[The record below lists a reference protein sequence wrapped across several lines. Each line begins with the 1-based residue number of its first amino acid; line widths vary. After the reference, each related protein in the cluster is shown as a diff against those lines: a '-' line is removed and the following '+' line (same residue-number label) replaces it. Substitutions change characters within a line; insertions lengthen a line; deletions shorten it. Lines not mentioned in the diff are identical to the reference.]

1 MTAQEKFAIDKAR
14 LHNAIRKSGL
24 TASDISVGAGYCSSW
39 ITKQIRDGVLTKPAK
54 VALERVGI
62 SYEDYAPLAGSS
74 KEPVPE
80 KSEMNADELY
90 DIIFRAVRDA
100 LKA

>member
-1 MTAQEKFAIDKAR
+1 MTAQEKFTIDKTR
-14 LHNAIRKSGL
+14 LRNAIKKHGL
-24 TASDISVGAGYCSSW
+24 TAKEISLGAGYCSSW

-62 SYEDYAPLAGSS
+62 SYEDYAPLAGISE
-74 KEPVPE
+74 EPATE
-80 KSEMNADELY
+80 KSGMNTDELY